1 MDNRLTRRDRDRAA
15 LERSREERACFAGA
29 VDRALAAAEADAAR
43 QGLSLGAGRVIP
55 RDDGWQLERL
65 EATTAG
71 TARWERLY
79 FSRRRQDVEAAA
91 RRRGVV
97 IIGR

>member
-1 MDNRLTRRDRDRAA
+1 MDRLTRRDRDRAA
-15 LERSREERACFAGA
+15 LERGREERACFAGA

-43 QGLSLGAGRVIP
+43 QGLSLGDGRVVP

-79 FSRRRQDVEAAA
+79 FSRHRYEVEAAA
-91 RRRGVV
+91 RRRGMV